1 MIKYEDYKNK
11 VIKEFRELWPSL
23 SDEEV
28 DKYFEGEGEETTRE
42 DFERHLADLKAGEIT
57 EQIMMGGCV
66 GSTAYELSLMY

>member
-1 MIKYEDYKNK
+1 MTKYEDYKNK
-11 VIKEFRELWPSL
+11 VIKEFKELWPSL

-42 DFERHLADLKAGEIT
+42 DYDRHIERLKNNEIT
-57 EQIMMGGCV
+57 EDILMHGCV

>member
-11 VIKEFRELWPSL
+11 VIKEFKELWPSL

-28 DKYFEGEGEETTRE
+28 NEYFQGEGEETTRE

-66 GSTAYELSLMY
+66 GSTAYELYLMY

>member
-1 MIKYEDYKNK
+1 MIKYEDYRNK
-11 VIKEFRELWPSL
+11 VIKEFKELWPSL

-57 EQIMMGGCV
+57 EQILMHGCV
-66 GSTAYELSLMY
+66 GSTAYVLSLMY